1 MTSEISIPHASV
13 IKKLDMIKHNMA
25 SSVQNQ
31 VLNVFL
37 LGPYIRVDQKKSAC
51 KSKCLGTRLR
61 HSLYWDLYHQYD
73 VFLGEFKELTS
84 STVSIYGRSKNN
96 SSLAEIHYA
105 QKEMDAI
112 VILPSSPGSFV
123 EFGSFLVY
131 EDICKKML
139 VIIDAQYKDEKS
151 YISEGAVPM
160 AKYNGAKVLHL
171 CYKNDVGKCKEKV
184 SDFIMSKSTERFG
197 RNLAG
202 MTKRGKRS

>member
-1 MTSEISIPHASV
+1 MTSEISIPHPNV
-13 IKKLDMIKHNMA
+13 IKKLDMVKHNMA

-51 KSKCLGTRLR
+51 KSGCLGTQLR

-84 STVSIYGRSKNN
+84 STASIYGRSKNN

-105 QKEMDAI
+105 RKEMNAI

-139 VIIDAQYKDEKS
+139 VIIDAQYKEKS

-160 AKYNGAKVLHL
+160 ARNNGAKVLNL
-171 CYKNDVGKCKEKV
+171 CYKNDVGICKDKV
-184 SDFIMSKSTERFG
+184 NDFIMSKSTERFG
-197 RNLAG
+197 KNLARI
-202 MTKRGKRS
+202 TKRGKRS